1 MCFSFNLA
9 LAAWLFGAAAPAAA
23 LEAAGGGPDAPVHGY
38 VEAVGV
44 PASDGRMVRFET
56 PVCPKAYG
64 LPDELNS
71 QITDRMR
78 TVAAAV
84 GALVMPAGCKPNLL
98 LFVPKDR
105 KRLFAEF
112 RQSRP
117 EIFGRMSDLEIGAL
131 ASSSDPS
138 VAWQILKQRGADGRE
153 LSGAWREGQ
162 PLIQESVTNSRL
174 IPLAR
179 SVLDTSVVV
188 LDARSVVGM
197 TAIELADYAAMR
209 GLAQTRE
216 PESGDPGVATIL
228 TIFHDKQRGTPA
240 PLSLTATDLAYL
252 TSLYRNASTFESP
265 RRADLESEMKRSL
278 PNP

>member
-1 MCFSFNLA
+1 MRLSINPA
-9 LAAWLFGAAAPAAA
+9 LAACLLGAAAPAAA
-23 LEAAGGGPDAPVHGY
+23 VQANRASEAQLHGY
-38 VEAVGV
+38 VEAVAV
-44 PASDGRMVRFET
+44 SASDGRIVRFES
-56 PVCPKAYG
+56 PVCPRAYG
-64 LPDELNS
+64 LPEALNS
-71 QITDRMR
+71 QITERMR

-84 GALVMPAGCKPNLL
+84 GAVVTPAGCTANLL

-105 KRLFAEF
+105 KQLFAEF

-117 EIFGRMSDLEIGAL
+117 EIFGRMTDFEISAL
-131 ASSSDPS
+131 ANSADSS

-162 PLIQESVTNSRL
+162 PLVQESVTNSRL
-174 IPLAR
+174 VPLAR
-179 SVLDTSVVV
+179 WVLDTSVVV

-197 TAIELADYAAMR
+197 TPLELADYAVMR

-216 PESGDPGVATIL
+216 PGSSNAGVATIL
-228 TIFHDKQRGTPA
+228 TIFQDKQRGAAA
-240 PLSLTATDLAYL
+240 PLSLTAMDLAYL
-252 TSLYRNASTFESP
+252 KSLYRNASTFENP

>member
-1 MCFSFNLA
+1 MRFSFNLA
-9 LAAWLFGAAAPAAA
+9 LALAAWLLGTAAPAA
-23 LEAAGGGPDAPVHGY
+23 EAAGGGSDAQVHGY
-38 VEAVGV
+38 VEAVAV
-44 PASDGRMVRFET
+44 SASDGRMVRFET

-78 TVAAAV
+78 KVAAAV
-84 GALVMPAGCKPNLL
+84 GALVMPARCKSYLL
-98 LFVPKDR
+98 LFVPKGR
-105 KRLFAEF
+105 KRLFAEL

-131 ASSSDPS
+131 ANSSDPS

-197 TAIELADYAAMR
+197 TPIELADYAVMR

-216 PESGDPGVATIL
+216 PGSGDAGVATIL
-228 TIFHDKQRGTPA
+228 TIFRDKQRGTPA

-252 TSLYRNASTFESP
+252 TSLYRNASTFENP
-265 RRADLESEMKRSL
+265 RRADLEAEMKRSL